1 MSTSRQNPAIHGEDV
16 ATAGRQAD
24 PGLPAA
30 VARVQSHWGV
40 RAVQIW
46 LDGGGLR
53 MAAAMSFYAM
63 LSAAPLMVVVVAG
76 LGWWLDKNMVQ
87 GQLFQHVTE
96 IMGPRA
102 AELLMQ
108 ATRSATTPSEGL
120 IASAIAFV
128 VLLSGASGVFVALQ
142 DALQAIWGA
151 RAEKKPWWHIAVVRA
166 RGVGYLLVLGLLLLV
181 SLVVSAA
188 LSIISTWLNQYLPMA
203 GVWRW
208 VNEGV
213 SLALVV
219 VLFFG
224 LMRICDG
231 RKPASRF
238 LWAGAA
244 CAALMFTL
252 GKSLMAA
259 YLSGAAMVSAYGAAG
274 SLVVLLMWMY
284 FSFAILLL
292 GAGVAKAL
300 ALAKAPAESGEEGR
314 ADTFVGG

>member
-1 MSTSRQNPAIHGEDV
+1 
-16 ATAGRQAD
+16 
-24 PGLPAA
+24 
-30 VARVQSHWGV
+30 
-40 RAVQIW
+40 
-46 LDGGGLR
+46 
-53 MAAAMSFYAM
+53 
-63 LSAAPLMVVVVAG
+63 
-76 LGWWLDKNMVQ
+76 
-87 GQLFQHVTE
+87 
-96 IMGPRA
+96 MGPRA